1 MPVRSP
7 LHRLLPLLCAVALP
21 LILSTNVHAEL
32 KTAMVA
38 RAGDGGTYRAEAVIE
53 AVRHAEL
60 AAQVPG
66 RVTAVPVKAGDRVA
80 AGAELVLIDARAARD
95 QQAAAR
101 AQLDAA
107 QRDYERS
114 RELFAQNYISK
125 AAMDRAEAQYRVARA
140 QADVAGTQRDFHRI
154 AAPYAGVVAEVS
166 AEVGDMAQPGRS
178 LLSFYDPSELRAT
191 AQLPESVAAAID
203 TNAGA
208 RIELSDAR
216 APLAAASV
224 EVLPTVD
231 PVAHTR
237 EVRITLP
244 SDAAAIP
251 GGFARVLLPL
261 RGTDGAKI
269 ALPLGIPVSAV
280 VTRAEF
286 QGVYVV
292 VDKNRVQLRQVRLG
306 QRSGDRVEVL
316 AGLREGERIA
326 LEPLVALRMTQTQ
339 KESADE

>member
-1 MPVRSP
+1 
-7 LHRLLPLLCAVALP
+7 
-21 LILSTNVHAEL
+21 
-32 KTAMVA
+32 
-38 RAGDGGTYRAEAVIE
+38 
-53 AVRHAEL
+53 
-60 AAQVPG
+60 
-66 RVTAVPVKAGDRVA
+66 VPVKAGDRVA
-80 AGAELVLIDARAARD
+80 AGAELVLIDARAAQD

-154 AAPYAGVVAEVS
+154 AAPYAGVVAEVF
-166 AEVGDMAQPGRS
+166 AEIGDMAQPGQP
-178 LLSFYDPSELRAT
+178 LLSFYDPAELRAT
-191 AQLPESVAAAID
+191 AQVPESVVAAID
-203 TNAGA
+203 TAGA
-208 RIELSDAR
+208 AR
-216 APLAAASV
+216 VETGAAQVPLAALSV
-224 EVLPTVD
+224 AILPTVD

-237 EVRITLP
+237 EVRVTLP
-244 SDAAAIP
+244 ANAAAIP

-261 RGTDGAKI
+261 REAKGAGV
-269 ALPLGIPVSAV
+269 ASPAVIPVAAV

-292 VDKNRVQLRQVRLG
+292 ADKGRVQLRQVRLG
-306 QRSGDRVEVL
+306 HRSGDGVEVL

-339 KESADE
+339 KEAGDE